1 MLMEAI
7 DGYLALRRAAGYELE
22 VPEYLLRSFARFAC
36 VRGETHVGSQTA
48 IEWAS
53 QAPSLNQR
61 DHRLNTVRRFARHVQ
76 VEDRRH
82 EVPPRGVFGP
92 LQKRRRPFI
101 FTSENVNR
109 LLQAATQLGPSGSLR
124 PHTYST
130 LFALLVTTGLRISE
144 ALSLTFDDLTPEG
157 LMIRNT
163 KFNKSRLVPLHETVQ
178 AGLAK
183 YLSRRRPLAGGDDHL
198 FISLRGKVLDR
209 SAVQW
214 TFRRILPSIGL
225 DPAPA
230 GRRPRIHDLRHTYA
244 CRTLEACPQGR
255 ENISQHMRALSTY
268 LGHAKISDTYWYL
281 EATPYLMQTIA
292 KASES
297 HWKGD
302 ES

>member
-1 MLMEAI
+1 MLMQAM
-7 DGYLALRRAAGYELE
+7 DRYLALRRAAGYELE

-36 VRGETHVGSQTA
+36 ARGETHVCSQTA

-53 QAPSLNQR
+53 RAPSLNQR

-76 VEDRRH
+76 LEDRRH

-92 LQKRRRPFI
+92 RQKRRRPFI
-101 FTSENVNR
+101 FTCEDVSR
-109 LLQAATQLGPSGSLR
+109 LLQAATQLGPSSSLR

-157 LMIRNT
+157 LMIRST
-163 KFNKSRLVPLHETVQ
+163 KFKKSRLVPLHETIQ

-183 YLSRRRPLAGGDDHL
+183 YLSRRRRLGGGDDHL
-198 FISLRGKVLDR
+198 FIGLRGKVLDR

-225 DPAPA
+225 APAPS

-244 CRTLEACPQGR
+244 CRTLETCPQGR
-255 ENISQHMRALSTY
+255 ENISRHMRALSTY
-268 LGHAKISDTYWYL
+268 LGHTKISDTYWYL

-292 KASES
+292 KACES
-297 HWKGD
+297 HWKGG